1 MLLVYFLR
9 LDMSLRLWITFGISI
24 TVLLI
29 VFRSSVGF
37 RELVDML
44 FVAVLSDAF
53 RAAAISRRAD

>member
-37 RELVDML
+37 HELVDML